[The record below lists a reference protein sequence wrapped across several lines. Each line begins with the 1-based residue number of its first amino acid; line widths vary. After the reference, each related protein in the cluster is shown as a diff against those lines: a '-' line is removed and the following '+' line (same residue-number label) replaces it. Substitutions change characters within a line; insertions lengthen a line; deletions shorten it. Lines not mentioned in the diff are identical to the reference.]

1 MVDFLN
7 SYPPDLDFLS
17 LEKAYQTVSK
27 WWSGEVDVNP
37 AAQQIARDLEL
48 RHHVPITIATT
59 DIKNLTHYCSAVPD
73 DAQEKILSDLQ
84 KQMAKLPANYLQN
97 SLVKHITICS
107 KIELDE
113 AGTPDGLTYPLSGE
127 IFMNSGW
134 PTHHEVFH
142 VSELLL
148 EHGQYAF
155 YQPGYL
161 DRWVQLDPG
170 DTTLSPKESMA
181 EYARYL
187 FELDSPLGQ
196 LRHDV
201 LMTQPGPQ
209 ARFQQMKTW
218 LASFSH
224 YQLNDQYWAD
234 LRAGKVDEEY
244 WYSHPF
250 EMGCR

>member
-1 MVDFLN
+1 MADFHAN
-7 SYPPDLDFLS
+7 YPPDLDMVF

-37 AAQQIARDLEL
+37 AAQQVARDLEL

-59 DIKNLTHYCSAVPD
+59 DIKSLTNYCSAVPD

-127 IFMNSGW
+127 IFINSAW
-134 PTHHEVFH
+134 PLHHEAFH
-142 VSELLL
+142 SGEMQLRYGRNWVD
-148 EHGQYAF
+148 QRD
-155 YQPGYL
+155 YL
-161 DRWVQLDPG
+161 DNWAQLDPT

-201 LMTQPGPQ
+201 LMTLPGPK

-224 YQLNDQYWAD
+224 YQLNDHYWAD

-244 WYSHPF
+244 WNSHPV
-250 EMGCR
+250 EMSCR